1 MNDAMVDLETLG
13 LTPGCAILSI
23 GAAKFSIP
31 DCKLGTTFYAN
42 IEPKSCLLA
51 GLTRDDATMAWWGKQ
66 SQAAKDALL
75 VDRIPLR
82 EALVR
87 FGNYLEDM
95 GKHSERKVWGNGPNF
110 DNAILGHAYKV
121 MKLPVPWPY
130 WGDRCFRTI
139 KGMYSAVPMLPRTGT
154 HHNSLDDAVYQAEHI
169 LHIKRTTQA
178 KRAVPNA

>member
-1 MNDAMVDLETLG
+1 MNDAMLDLETLG
-13 LTPGCAILSI
+13 LTPGSAILSI
-23 GAAKFSIP
+23 GAVQFSIP
-31 DCKLGTTFYAN
+31 ECKLGAMFYVN

-51 GLTRDDATMAWWGKQ
+51 GLTRDEATMAWWGRK

-75 VDRIPLR
+75 VDRVPLR

-95 GKHSERKVWGNGPNF
+95 GIHRERKVWGNGPNF
-110 DNAILGHAYKV
+110 DNAILAHAYKALR
-121 MKLPVPWPY
+121 LPVPWPY

-139 KGMYSAVPMLPRTGT
+139 KGMYAAIPMGARQGT

-169 LHIKRTTQA
+169 LNIKRTTMA
-178 KRAVPNA
+178 KRHA